1 MGGQMK
7 KLVAPVLVFML
18 VFTACG
24 GDSDDS
30 PKAEATPTAVV
41 TQAETQVVEEPT
53 PTAIIVVPPKAP
65 LIYTVQAGDSL
76 GIIANSF
83 GVPIEELA
91 AENGID
97 NYNLIQVGQ
106 ELVIPEDDD
115 DEEEEE

>member
-1 MGGQMK
+1 MK
-7 KLVAPVLVFML
+7 KLVAPVML
-18 VFTACG
+18 SMLIFTACG
-24 GDSDDS
+24 GGSDDA
-30 PKAEATPTAVV
+30 PEAEATPTAVV

-106 ELVIPEDDD
+106 ELVIPEN
-115 DEEEEE
+115 EEEEEE

>member
-1 MGGQMK
+1 MK
-7 KLVAPVLVFML
+7 KLIVPVIVSML
-18 VFTACG
+18 IFTACG
-24 GDSDDS
+24 GDSDDA
-30 PKAEATPTAVV
+30 PQAEATPTAVV

-106 ELVIPEDDD
+106 ELIIPED

>member
-1 MGGQMK
+1 MK
-7 KLVAPVLVFML
+7 KLIAPVIVFIL
-18 VFTACG
+18 IFTACS

-106 ELVIPEDDD
+106 ELVIPE
-115 DEEEEE
+115 EEEEEEEE